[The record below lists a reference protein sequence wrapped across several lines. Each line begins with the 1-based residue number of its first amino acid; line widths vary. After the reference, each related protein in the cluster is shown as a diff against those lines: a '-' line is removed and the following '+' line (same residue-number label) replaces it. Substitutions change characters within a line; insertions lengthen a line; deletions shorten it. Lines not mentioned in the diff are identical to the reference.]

1 MGRSGI
7 STEDDGNLKYF
18 GPHVLGDEVY
28 PPDHPEILKWVKH
41 VKWSTGKAPVII
53 IDALIRFLP
62 EDGDENST
70 KDIKKL
76 WRQLAKLKN
85 LGCAVI
91 VLHHTGKGDS
101 TKKTGGR
108 GSSDI
113 PAGANFVFMIT
124 NPGKDGADLVKMEIT
139 RQKKRNNYPFGL
151 DGKMTVNLSESGELT
166 AESIN
171 QPLIDLL
178 RKNPDITGSD
188 FEDLAQKA
196 KIGGGQKA
204 VRKFLK
210 EGVKTGHISER
221 AGERTSKHFT
231 WMAVDSDPQKMRKAD
246 APKAA
251 STVVERKQRV
261 AKDFKPHV
269 ASRPLTEDDDDD
281 EPREYTIDDLNDW
294 HQYDE
299 AEFDE
304 DAAVYASEMEAE

>member
-1 MGRSGI
+1 
-7 STEDDGNLKYF
+7 
-18 GPHVLGDEVY
+18 
-28 PPDHPEILKWVKH
+28 
-41 VKWSTGKAPVII
+41 
-53 IDALIRFLP
+53 
-62 EDGDENST
+62 
-70 KDIKKL
+70 
-76 WRQLAKLKN
+76 
-85 LGCAVI
+85 
-91 VLHHTGKGDS
+91 
-101 TKKTGGR
+101 
-108 GSSDI
+108 
-113 PAGANFVFMIT
+113 MIT

-231 WMAVDSDPQKMRKAD
+231 WMAVDSDPQKMRKGRCAESCVNGRGTE
-246 APKAA
+246 ATCGERLQAA
-251 STVVERKQRV
+251 CRIPTTDGR
-261 AKDFKPHV
+261 
-269 ASRPLTEDDDDD
+269 
-281 EPREYTIDDLNDW
+281 
-294 HQYDE
+294 
-299 AEFDE
+299 
-304 DAAVYASEMEAE
+304 